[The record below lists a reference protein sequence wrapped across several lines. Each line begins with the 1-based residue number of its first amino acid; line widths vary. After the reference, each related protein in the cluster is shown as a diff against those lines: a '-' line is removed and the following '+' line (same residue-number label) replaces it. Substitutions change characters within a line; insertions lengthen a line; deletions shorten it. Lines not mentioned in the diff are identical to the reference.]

1 MAKRTL
7 LDIMPHRWEEHIT
20 EPDGTFTITTH
31 QDAQPILDHT
41 KAAYNNYGD
50 KLTPGKR
57 GEFHRVA
64 SIPLNVWDQWK
75 RETNNAIEKDQKL
88 LAKYLN
94 DPDNKYFKTS
104 PTNI

>member
-1 MAKRTL
+1 MARRTL
-7 LDIMPHRWEEHIT
+7 LDVTPHRWTEHIE

-31 QDAQPILDHT
+31 QDVEPILDHT

-64 SIPLNVWDQWK
+64 SIPLNVWEQWK
-75 RETNNAIEKDQKL
+75 KETNSAIEKDQKL

-104 PTNI
+104 PTNL

>member
-1 MAKRTL
+1 
-7 LDIMPHRWEEHIT
+7 MPHRWEEHIE
-20 EPDGTFTITTH
+20 EPDGTFTITPH